1 MKLKNIR
8 ISNYRCFKEAKIDF
22 DDHITLIVG
31 KNGAGKTAI
40 LDVVAVSV
48 STFLLGIDGGV
59 SRSVLKDDARYEF
72 HDLNGMIKVHDR
84 MPLILE
90 KEQLEDWFDDRKIEQ
105 ILHQVPVQLKREAEY
120 EQQSLFL

>member
-1 MKLKNIR
+1 ME
-8 ISNYRCFKEAKIDF
+8 SA
-22 DDHITLIVG
+22 
-31 KNGAGKTAI
+31 
-40 LDVVAVSV
+40 
-48 STFLLGIDGGV
+48 
-59 SRSVLKDDARYEF
+59 SVLDMLWEYLKEKKIINELEQDILSTIETYMQIPFDRDES
-72 HDLNGMIKVHDR
+72 MIKVHDR